1 MHAPSHRVADAV
13 KGGKLS
19 YMALALQREPTA
31 YRLLL
36 MRPRAVLAD
45 PKPMLTR
52 LVRGCIALAPPSRSL
67 TTSSTASAMT
77 CLRSASRSSTEVLIA
92 NLFSEGESAAS
103 STAGTAL
110 SGLEAPPRPPA
121 SAASVKQRA
130 GVYNYVKGDGSCP
143 YCAVLACLRRLEHA
157 SIEGEK
163 IPTAKDL
170 HSVDSVLRHSV
181 E

>member
-1 MHAPSHRVADAV
+1 MLHTVFSKTHVKLCYKLCYDSCYLAV
-13 KGGKLS
+13 
-19 YMALALQREPTA
+19 
-31 YRLLL
+31 
-36 MRPRAVLAD
+36 
-45 PKPMLTR
+45 
-52 LVRGCIALAPPSRSL
+52 
-67 TTSSTASAMT
+67 
-77 CLRSASRSSTEVLIA
+77 
-92 NLFSEGESAAS
+92 
-103 STAGTAL
+103 
-110 SGLEAPPRPPA
+110 PPRPPA

-143 YCAVLACLRRLEHA
+143 YYAVLACLRRLEHA